1 MNNMN
6 NMRNVLCF
14 LMATMLAAFAL
25 PGIAGTTPEKI
36 FSLMVPNTVPA
47 TGGSVTVT
55 ITNQTPTGNSTINSF
70 MIIPP
75 AGVTISPPYSSVAS
89 ATTFALDPATG
100 GLRVSGFSG
109 LRPLDNV
116 GIHSINVTFSV
127 NVTSATQPCSM
138 TWNAQAFTGNSLNGD
153 TFRLLPAPPSSLTTS
168 VTGACKYS
176 LNMSPAPP
184 VGVNQN
190 SPAVSMSATFTNPSL
205 NGMAFSALT
214 LAAQSGLT
222 IATATLP
229 AGTTGTMTSLPGGS
243 VSITNISP
251 AVQPGSQLV
260 LSLTVNVAPSC
271 MSPFSTVSWG
281 AMVYAG
287 PALSGI
293 QFTPNLASSSLMTR
307 ILAPPCQLNF
317 TPNPPKN
324 GIVNQILPP
333 VTVTLSGGSASGT
346 VSLTSNCSLS
356 GTTSVAA
363 SGGSATFSNLV
374 ISNAATSCT
383 LTAMAPGYGQATSS
397 PFTVFAGGPLRCYP
411 FNPFEFSNILPP
423 GVDNISQPGYAAG
436 HRGQYNKDGS
446 QCDPVGYTFTNDI
459 LNTNSVNLTWDVAS
473 QKGATF
479 QYTVTW
485 KPEYVSLATGLPT
498 RVTKVAWYDDA
509 TGTILGPVVPGRAC
523 LSPELPFPYG
533 TLGQP
538 IAVSDT
544 QITVNSPALPP
555 LPTPPF
561 PIVIDNERMTVT
573 NVAGT
578 LWTVDRGVGGTTAAT
593 HSTVYPDLTTAK
605 NVMSTPLPLDGS
617 SIQMRMCIASEAWET
632 VAPGA
637 NDCPTAVTPS
647 PTVPVPTAPLAC
659 VLYSTT
665 IFDIGDGFV
674 IRAP

>member
-1 MNNMN
+1 MN
-6 NMRNVLCF
+6 NMRKVLCF
-14 LMATMLAAFAL
+14 LMATVLAAFAL
-25 PGIAGTTPEKI
+25 PGIAAPPEASPEKI

-70 MIIPP
+70 KIIPP
-75 AGVTISPPYSSVAS
+75 AGVTISTPYSSVGP
-89 ATTFALDPATG
+89 ATIAPDPATG
-100 GLRVSGFSG
+100 GLRVNGFTG

-116 GIHSINVTFSV
+116 GIHSIDVTFSV
-127 NVTSATQPCSM
+127 NVSSAAQPCTM
-138 TWNAQAFTGNSLNGD
+138 TWNAQAFAGNSFNGD

-184 VGVNQN
+184 AGVNQN
-190 SPAVSMSATFTNPSL
+190 SSAVSMSATFTNPSL

-214 LAAQSGLT
+214 LAAPSGLT

-271 MSPFSTVSWG
+271 TSPFSTVSWG
-281 AMVYAG
+281 ATVYAG

-293 QFTPNLASSSLMTR
+293 QFALNLASSSLTTR

-333 VTVTLSGGSASGT
+333 VTVTLSGGSGSGT
-346 VSLTSNCSLS
+346 VSLTSNCSLT

-383 LTAMAPGYGQATSS
+383 LTATAQGYGQATSS
-397 PFTVFAGGPLRCYP
+397 PFTVFAGGPLECYP
-411 FNPFEFSNILPP
+411 FDPFEFSNILPP
-423 GVDNISQPGYAAG
+423 GVNNISQPGYAAG

-498 RVTKVAWYDDA
+498 RVTRLAWYDDA

-533 TLGQP
+533 TLAAP
-538 IAVSDT
+538 ITTVFGT
-544 QITVNSPALPP
+544 HITVNSPALPP

-578 LWTVDRGVGGTTAAT
+578 DWTVDRGVGGTTAAT
-593 HSTVYPDLTTAK
+593 HSIVYPDLTTAK
-605 NVMSTPLPLDGS
+605 NVMSTPLPLDAAA
-617 SIQMRMCIASEAWET
+617 IQMRMCIASEAWET

-665 IFDIGDGFV
+665 IFDIGDGYV
-674 IRAP
+674 SRSP